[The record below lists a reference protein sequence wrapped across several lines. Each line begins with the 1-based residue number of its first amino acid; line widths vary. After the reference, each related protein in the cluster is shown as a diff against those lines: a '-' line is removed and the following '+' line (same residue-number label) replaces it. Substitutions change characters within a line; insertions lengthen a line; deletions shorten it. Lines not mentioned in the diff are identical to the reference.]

1 MEIITFDCLHVEKC
15 SCYVF
20 KVKNFLLDLQ
30 ILMKEIVDADSL
42 LQVQWPL
49 AATCANVKLPIK
61 EIYDAYNACKRN
73 L

>member
-15 SCYVF
+15 NCYVF

-30 ILMKEIVDADSL
+30 ILMMEIVDADSL

-49 AATCANVKLPIK
+49 AATCANVKLRAK
-61 EIYDAYNACKRN
+61 AVYYAYNAYDSN